1 MKKKHVAI
9 CGFLSVI
16 MPDYSFFVVLIK
28 VDMSM
33 CLCKHFELKRFTVWQ
48 ASMLVA
54 QVRPYNCILMMH
66 VFINY

>member
-1 MKKKHVAI
+1 
-9 CGFLSVI
+9 

-66 VFINY
+66 FFINY